1 MKPFLHQASK
11 ELGNDLGTPSE
22 LTVLRE
28 KMKASIRARGA
39 DAVDDFVAYYKELL
53 LWSMATGQDVGSE
66 IQAAKELF
74 RVAGVQFTE
83 KDGKDL
89 SEFAKKMKLK
99 LG

>member
-1 MKPFLHQASK
+1 MKPFLHQAK
-11 ELGNDLGTPSE
+11 ELHNDLGTPTE
-22 LTVLRE
+22 LNALRE

-39 DAVDDFVAYYKELL
+39 DAVDDFISYYKELL

-74 RVAGVQFTE
+74 RVAGVTFTE

-89 SEFAKKMKLK
+89 SDFAKKMKLK
-99 LG
+99 IG